1 MITLTRPVGRL
12 LAALLLLNLASCSTT
27 DTTLMRIGT
36 NLWIGYE
43 PLYLAADQQQWPAAE
58 LRLIEYPSATEVLRA
73 FRNHTLEAASLT
85 LDEVLLLRQSDIPV
99 QVVLVHDISD
109 GADVIVARPEIDS
122 FKALRGRRIAV
133 ESGALGAFVLTR
145 ALSLYQMS
153 IADVEVHHLPI
164 DRHQASYL
172 AGEVDAA
179 VTFEPVRTKLLN
191 AGAVERFSSR
201 EIPGEIVDVLV
212 VHQAFID
219 EHPQQ
224 VRRLVNGWFEAID
237 HLQQKPE
244 QAAAFMSQRLGVSSD
259 EVHASFDGLRF
270 PNRAE
275 NRRLLG
281 DDGELYTTLR
291 LLADVMRSESLVSD
305 AISTTALLTDRAL

>member
-73 FRNHTLEAASLT
+73 FRNHALEAASLT

-145 ALSLYQMS
+145 ALSLHQMS

-224 VRRLVNGWFEAID
+224 VRRLVNGWFEALD